1 MAEPNCFFMKIK
13 LPRQIDHPLTRA
25 MVNFLLVWMMRTEVS
40 ASEMAGTGP
49 AAVASLP
56 VDLASATRYGC
67 CNLLDRRSTYA
78 GGVFPEPFLVDDTV
92 LETDEF
98 RLDWLRTWA
107 HGQRGDFAKAEL
119 EKGFGLLT
127 LELELPFEQART
139 DGHTV
144 RGLGNINVGA
154 RHPIYQFVSDDGFIN
169 STVGA
174 AVEVGFPTGSQVSS
188 NTEFVPKIFN
198 DLSLGRHF
206 TIQSLL
212 GVSTLYGGGADG
224 GSQSIEYGLVF
235 GYAISQRDLP
245 LPGIRQLVPVLELQ
259 GVGALNKAAAGS
271 NSLLGNLAIR
281 ANLSP
286 LGDVQPRIGLG
297 YVFPIGQE
305 AHQGVSAGLIVSL
318 VFEY

>member
-1 MAEPNCFFMKIK
+1 MAHC
-13 LPRQIDHPLTRA
+13 
-25 MVNFLLVWMMRTEVS
+25 LLVWIMWTELPAS
-40 ASEMAGTGP
+40 AMAGTGP
-49 AAVASLP
+49 AAVSSLP
-56 VDLASATRYGC
+56 VDLASDTRYGC
-67 CNLLDRRSTYA
+67 CDLLDRRSTYA

-107 HGQRGDFAKAEL
+107 HGQRCDVAKAEL

-127 LELELPFEQART
+127 LELELPFEQTRT
-139 DGHTV
+139 DGQTV

-154 RHPIYQFVSDDGFIN
+154 RHPIYQFVSDDGFVN

-224 GSQSIEYGLVF
+224 GSQAVEYGLVF